1 MHRHLLTPLAASAVL
16 AIIVAACGGSATAA
30 PSAAAPSIAASLAA
44 TLAPSVEPSASPEPS
59 ATPAASTAADASGA
73 LPSIA
78 LPSFNAD
85 KNLEAVLPTTFG
97 GVTLQKFS
105 MKGAQ
110 FLGQNSNAE
119 LNKALSTL
127 GLSAAD
133 VSVAFAGDP
142 TSKMDVSFVAMRF
155 AGADSGKL
163 LQVFQAASQ
172 TQGSVVTTVNL
183 GGKDVIKTQDKS
195 GSLSYFYVRN
205 DVVLGVT
212 AKTDAAAGPALAV
225 LP

>member
-1 MHRHLLTPLAASAVL
+1 MRRHLFTPLAASAVL
-16 AIIVAACGGSATAA
+16 AIIVAACGGSATPA
-30 PSAAAPSIAASLAA
+30 PSAAAPSVAASV
-44 TLAPSVEPSASPEPS
+44 APSVEASPSPEAS
-59 ATPAASTAADASGA
+59 VAAAASVGADASGA

-78 LPSFNAD
+78 LPSLNAD
-85 KNLEAVLPTTFG
+85 KDLEALLPTTFG

-110 FLGQNSNAE
+110 FLGQSSNAE
-119 LNKALSTL
+119 LSKALSSL
-127 GLSAAD
+127 GLTAAD
-133 VSVAFAGDP
+133 VSVAFAADP
-142 TSKMDVSFVAMRF
+142 TGKMEVTFVAIRF

-172 TQGSVVTTVNL
+172 TQGSIVTSVNV

-195 GSLSYFYVRN
+195 GSLSYFYVKN
-205 DVVLGVT
+205 DTVLGVS
-212 AKTDAAAGPALAV
+212 AKTDAAAGPALQV